1 MPIEEMILNMMLVI
15 LGFAGVL
22 GLSSMVLSHRR
33 EMAAIKHGAKAD
45 DATKRE
51 NVELRETISLMQ
63 DRLAVLE
70 QIAVDPAKRTAEE
83 IEKLR

>member
-15 LGFAGVL
+15 LGFAGIL
-22 GLSSMVLSHRR
+22 GLTSMLLSHRR
-33 EMAAIKHGAKAD
+33 QMASIKHGATAD
-45 DATKRE
+45 DATARE

-70 QIAVDPAKRTAEE
+70 QIAVDPAKRTADE

>member
-15 LGFAGVL
+15 LGFAGVM
-22 GLSSMVLSHRR
+22 GLASMFLSHRR
-33 EMAAIKHGAKAD
+33 QMASIRHGASAD

-51 NVELRETISLMQ
+51 NIELRETISLMQ